1 VGEVVMKEER
11 GNAIVEMVLV
21 LPILV
26 LLLFGGFELSRG
38 IAAHHALDTGVSTAA
53 RGLSI
58 DPAQYDWAETTIRNS
73 VSGNVLCAGLG
84 SSVTIHIYDQYG
96 ATLTPEQLDMLGFGA
111 PFWIEATLPFTAV
124 VPFVNLPGRTIAVA
138 HTEVVERWP

>member
-1 VGEVVMKEER
+1 MKHER

-26 LLLFGGFELSRG
+26 MLLFGGFELSRG

-58 DPAQYDWAETTIRNS
+58 DPAQYDWAENAIRNS
-73 VSGNVLCAGLG
+73 VGGNVLCAGLG
-84 SSVTIHIYDQYG
+84 SSVTVRVYDRYG
-96 ATLTPEQLDMLGFGA
+96 ATLAPDQLDTLGFGA
-111 PFWIEATLPFTAV
+111 PFWIEATLPFSAA
-124 VPFVNLPGRTIAVA
+124 VPFVSLPGRTIAVV
-138 HTEVVERWP
+138 HTEVIERWP

>member
-1 VGEVVMKEER
+1 MKDER
-11 GNAIVEMVLV
+11 GNVIVEMVLV

-26 LLLFGGFELSRG
+26 MLLFGGFELSRG

-58 DPAQYDWAETTIRNS
+58 DPAQYDWAENAIRNS

-84 SSVTIHIYDQYG
+84 SAVTIRVYDRHN
-96 ATLTPEQLDMLGFGA
+96 ATLTPDQLDTLGFGA
-111 PFWIEATLPFTAV
+111 PFWIEASLPFAAV
-124 VPFVNLPGRTIAVA
+124 VPFVNLPGRNIAVV
-138 HTEVVERWP
+138 HTEVIERWP